1 MTREPANGVPT
12 RDDLIDFVYRE
23 AELIDERRFD
33 AWLALFA
40 DDGRYWIPANP
51 GQTDARLQV
60 SLMLEDKLLLKARIE
75 RLAGDRTFSQ
85 QPASRCQHVLQRP
98 SVAAMDHDRGQYRL
112 RTRYLYVETR
122 GADQQVFACNA
133 SHTLVLAGEGLRILE
148 KRIDI
153 LNADAPLTMIQLFM

>member
-1 MTREPANGVPT
+1 MTREPASGLPT

-23 AELIDERRFD
+23 AELIDERHFD

-98 SVAAMDHDRGQYRL
+98 SVTAMDHQRGHYRL
-112 RTRYLYVETR
+112 RTRYLYVEAR
-122 GADQQVFACNA
+122 GADQQVFACTA
-133 SHTLVLAGEGLRILE
+133 AHTLVRVDEGLRILE
-148 KRIDI
+148 KRVDI

>member
-23 AELIDERRFD
+23 AELIDERRFE

-40 DDGRYWIPANP
+40 DDGRYWIPASP
-51 GQTDARLQV
+51 GQSDARLQV

-98 SVAAMDHDRGQYRL
+98 SVTAIDHERSQYRL
-112 RTRYLYVETR
+112 RTRYVYIETR
-122 GADQQVFACNA
+122 GADQQVFACTA
-133 SHTLVLAGEGLRILE
+133 SHTLIRVDEGLRILE

-153 LNADAPLTMIQLFM
+153 LNADAPLAMIQLFM